1 MTSRMDFILG
11 RGKLLKEPKHC
22 KDPGRY
28 ATIKAQL
35 QVIETK
41 LMYDFEKE
49 SKNDAHLVKPKV

>member
-1 MTSRMDFILG
+1 MDFILG